1 MIDWGLIASQVAS
14 WTFNILYFAIVI
26 GTIVVVVLD
35 NRNPVKTL
43 AWVLVLAFLPV
54 AGLVFYFFFGR
65 SQRHERIINKKGYG
79 HLLKKPMEE
88 FLSQV
93 SGEPPAAYQR
103 LVSLFR
109 NISRAL
115 PFEGNRV
122 EVYTS
127 GTSMLQALL
136 RELQKAKRHIHVEF
150 YIFKDDA
157 VGRLVR
163 DVLVDKARQG
173 VEVRVLYD
181 DVGCWRVPNRFF
193 EEMREAGIETH
204 AFLQVRFPLFTSK
217 VNYRNHR
224 KIVVIDGR
232 VGFVGGMNLAER
244 YVRGFDWGIWRDTH
258 ILLEGKAVH
267 GLQTAFL
274 LDWYFMDRALLTKAA
289 YFPGLENCGNSLV
302 QVVTAEPLGSWKEI
316 MQGLVLAISGAK
328 KYFYMQTPY
337 FLPTEPVLTAM
348 QTAALAGVDV
358 RLMLPY
364 RSDSRWTHLGSCSY
378 LEDVLRAG
386 VKVYLY
392 KPGFLHSKMMVS
404 DDELSTVGSTNID
417 FRSFEHNFEVNAF
430 IYDME
435 TALQMREIFLQD
447 QRECVRLSL
456 KNWVKR
462 PWYRKVAESIV
473 RLMSPLL

>member
-1 MIDWGLIASQVAS
+1 MNSLDIFCEVIDNFGDIGVAYRIAKE
-14 WTFNILYFAIVI
+14 FKKLYGDSLKIRV
-26 GTIVVVVLD
+26 
-35 NRNPVKTL
+35 
-43 AWVLVLAFLPV
+43 FL
-54 AGLVFYFFFGR
+54 
-65 SQRHERIINKKGYG
+65 
-79 HLLKKPMEE
+79 
-88 FLSQV
+88 
-93 SGEPPAAYQR
+93 
-103 LVSLFR
+103 
-109 NISRAL
+109 
-115 PFEGNRV
+115 NRV
-122 EVYTS
+122 EEFTKINNKAQNLSYQRIDDIEYIEFEYLIKNMCTFFTADVIIEAFGCNIPYEY
-127 GTSMLQALL
+127 L
-136 RELQKAKRHIHVEF
+136 EKAKINSKLLINLE
-150 YIFKDDA
+150 YLS
-157 VGRLVR
+157 GESW
-163 DVLVDKARQG
+163 VD
-173 VEVRVLYD
+173 EV
-181 DVGCWRVPNRFF
+181 
-193 EEMREAGIETH
+193 H
-204 AFLQVRFPLFTSK
+204 
-217 VNYRNHR
+217 
-224 KIVVIDGR
+224 
-232 VGFVGGMNLAER
+232 
-244 YVRGFDWGIWRDTH
+244 
-258 ILLEGKAVH
+258 LL
-267 GLQTAFL
+267 
-274 LDWYFMDRALLTKAA
+274 
-289 YFPGLENCGNSLV
+289 PS
-302 QVVTAEPLGSWKEI
+302 PLGDCK
-316 MQGLVLAISGAK
+316 LK

>member
-1 MIDWGLIASQVAS
+1 
-14 WTFNILYFAIVI
+14 
-26 GTIVVVVLD
+26 
-35 NRNPVKTL
+35 
-43 AWVLVLAFLPV
+43 
-54 AGLVFYFFFGR
+54 
-65 SQRHERIINKKGYG
+65 
-79 HLLKKPMEE
+79 
-88 FLSQV
+88 
-93 SGEPPAAYQR
+93 
-103 LVSLFR
+103 
-109 NISRAL
+109 
-115 PFEGNRV
+115 
-122 EVYTS
+122 
-127 GTSMLQALL
+127 
-136 RELQKAKRHIHVEF
+136 
-150 YIFKDDA
+150 
-157 VGRLVR
+157 
-163 DVLVDKARQG
+163 
-173 VEVRVLYD
+173 
-181 DVGCWRVPNRFF
+181 
-193 EEMREAGIETH
+193 
-204 AFLQVRFPLFTSK
+204 
-217 VNYRNHR
+217 
-224 KIVVIDGR
+224 
-232 VGFVGGMNLAER
+232 
-244 YVRGFDWGIWRDTH
+244 
-258 ILLEGKAVH
+258 
-267 GLQTAFL
+267 
-274 LDWYFMDRALLTKAA
+274 
-289 YFPGLENCGNSLV
+289 
-302 QVVTAEPLGSWKEI
+302 